1 MPEKKGKAGNPDDI
15 MSPADMKPILAHAR
29 HAGPV
34 SCVIALTKEKD
45 GVILLDKRKKPKQLL
60 AELKKQAASA
70 GLDLEMPSLR
80 FGRATVDTEQDA
92 GLLTFVVNKDT
103 SGAMRPRLL
112 ERVKKVGFSKV
123 EIIVDKNLDEEPE
136 EDPADLPVGA
146 GAVSQPSAATQSSTP
161 PDLGVAPS
169 VPPQP
174 APSGQDVTT
183 LTRTLTDLV
192 RQMVAAIA
200 SDPTRGTAL
209 KGLATQ
215 AQSSLRTG
223 DIASA
228 ARSVEELRG
237 ALDGAG
243 AQPAAASSP
252 PAAQA
257 VPVSAVQPP
266 ATPAAAA
273 TPQPPSAPA
282 PDADAL
288 THRVVALVKRL
299 VQADPA
305 TQGALKGL
313 AAQVQAAL
321 KSGDLATAGRLSDQ
335 LSAGLDGTPAAQPVA
350 PAPPAAAAD
359 TAARNAVN
367 AKARLAWVA
376 TRQKVD
382 GGLGKLHD
390 AFTSAFKGHPAE
402 GDVTKAFR
410 TRVDTVLGTLD
421 EGLAHTLDAVNGA
434 TDPGLRGKLVQD
446 AHALI
451 GQYSKHVASDPTIA
465 ALDKNPF
472 VSLSIQKTMRDTLSA
487 LSKTIR

>member
-15 MSPADMKPILAHAR
+15 MSPADMKPILAHAK

-34 SCVIALTKEKD
+34 SCVIALTQDKD

-60 AELKKQAASA
+60 AELKKQAAGA
-70 GLDLEMPSLR
+70 GLDLEKPTLR
-80 FGRATVDTEQDA
+80 FGRAMVDTEQEA
-92 GLLTFVVNKDT
+92 GLLTFVVNKET
-103 SGAMRPRLL
+103 NSAMRLKLL

-123 EIIVDKNLDEEPE
+123 EIIVDKALDEEPE
-136 EDPADLPVGA
+136 EDQADPPVAA
-146 GAVSQPSAATQSSTP
+146 GAVSQPSAVTQSSAL
-161 PDLGVAPS
+161 PDPGAAPS

-174 APSGQDVTT
+174 APPGQDATVVT
-183 LTRTLTDLV
+183 RALTDLV
-192 RQMVAAIA
+192 RQMVAVIA
-200 SDPTRGTAL
+200 ADPTRGNAL

-215 AQSSLRTG
+215 AQSSLKTG
-223 DIASA
+223 DIAGA
-228 ARSVEELRG
+228 ARSVQELRR

-243 AQPAAASSP
+243 AQPAAAP
-252 PAAQA
+252 PAAA
-257 VPVSAVQPP
+257 PP
-266 ATPAAAA
+266 AAAPPAAAPPAAAA
-273 TPQPPSAPA
+273 TPQPPSAPV

-288 THRVVALVKRL
+288 TRRVVALVQRL
-299 VQADPA
+299 MQADPA

-313 AAQVQAAL
+313 AVQVQSAL

-335 LSAGLDGTPAAQPVA
+335 LSAGLDGTPAAQA
-350 PAPPAAAAD
+350 ATPAPPAAAAE
-359 TAARNAVN
+359 TAARNATN

-382 GGLGKLHD
+382 GDLGKLHD

-410 TRVDTVLGTLD
+410 ARVDTVLHTLD
-421 EGLAHTLDAVNGA
+421 EGLAHRLDAVNSA
-434 TDPGLRGKLVQD
+434 TDPALRGKLVQE

-465 ALDKNPF
+465 ALDRIP
-472 VSLSIQKTMRDTLSA
+472 SCRCRSR
-487 LSKTIR
+487 RR

>member
-1 MPEKKGKAGNPDDI
+1 MPEKKGKAGSADDI

-60 AELKKQAASA
+60 AELKKQAAAA

-92 GLLTFVVNKDT
+92 ALLTFVVNKDA

-123 EIIVDKNLDEEPE
+123 EIIVDESLEEEPE
-136 EDPADLPVGA
+136 EDPADPPA
-146 GAVSQPSAATQSSTP
+146 AAAAVSQPAAATDSS
-161 PDLGVAPS
+161 A
-169 VPPQP
+169 
-174 APSGQDVTT
+174 

-192 RQMVAAIA
+192 RQMVPVIAA
-200 SDPTRGTAL
+200 DPTRGNAL

-215 AQSSLRTG
+215 AQSSLKTG

-228 ARSVEELRG
+228 AQSVEALRR
-237 ALDGAG
+237 ALNGAG
-243 AQPAAASSP
+243 AQPAVATQAAAQPAASPP
-252 PAAQA
+252 PAQA
-257 VPVSAVQPP
+257 SPVPPVQPP
-266 ATPAAAA
+266 VNPTAAA
-273 TPQPPSAPA
+273 TSQPPSAPA

-288 THRVVALVKRL
+288 TRRVVALVKRL
-299 VQADPA
+299 LQADPA
-305 TQGALKGL
+305 IQATLKGL
-313 AAQVQAAL
+313 AAQVQTAL

-335 LSAGLDGTPAAQPVA
+335 LSTGLDATPAAQPVA
-350 PAPPAAAAD
+350 PAPPAAAAE

-367 AKARLAWVA
+367 AKARVAWIA
-376 TRQKVD
+376 TRKKVD
-382 GGLGKLHD
+382 GDLGKLHQ
-390 AFTSAFKGHPAE
+390 AFASAFKGHPVE

-410 TRVDTVLGTLD
+410 TRVDTVLDTLD
-421 EGLAHTLDAVNGA
+421 EGLAHRLDAVNGA
-434 TDPGLRGKLVQD
+434 TDPELRGKLVQE

-451 GQYSKHVASDPTIA
+451 GQYSQHIASDPTIA

-472 VSLSIQKTMRDTLSA
+472 VSLSIKKTMTDTLSA

>member
-15 MSPADMKPILAHAR
+15 MSPADMKPILAHAK

-34 SCVIALTKEKD
+34 SCVIALTQDKD

-60 AELKKQAASA
+60 AELKKQAAGA
-70 GLDLEMPSLR
+70 GLDLERPTLR
-80 FGRATVDTEQDA
+80 FGRATVDTAQEA
-92 GLLTFVVNKDT
+92 GLLTFVVNKET
-103 SGAMRPRLL
+103 SSAMRLKLL

-123 EIIVDKNLDEEPE
+123 EIIVDKDLDEEPE
-136 EDPADLPVGA
+136 EDQADPPVAA
-146 GAVSQPSAATQSSTP
+146 GAVSQPSEATQSSAL
-161 PDLGVAPS
+161 PDPGAAPS

-174 APSGQDVTT
+174 APPGQDATVVT
-183 LTRTLTDLV
+183 RALTDLV
-192 RQMVAAIA
+192 RQMVAVIA
-200 SDPTRGTAL
+200 ADPTRGNVL

-215 AQSSLRTG
+215 AQSSLKTG
-223 DIASA
+223 DIAGA
-228 ARSVEELRG
+228 ARSVQELRR

-243 AQPAAASSP
+243 AQPAAAP
-252 PAAQA
+252 PAA
-257 VPVSAVQPP
+257 VP
-266 ATPAAAA
+266 PAAAA

-288 THRVVALVKRL
+288 TRRVVALVQRL
-299 VQADPA
+299 MQADPA

-313 AAQVQAAL
+313 AVQVQSAL

-335 LSAGLDGTPAAQPVA
+335 LSAGLEGTPAVQPA
-350 PAPPAAAAD
+350 TPAPPAAAAE
-359 TAARNAVN
+359 TAARNATN

-382 GGLGKLHD
+382 GDLGKLHD

-410 TRVDTVLGTLD
+410 ARVDTVLHTLD
-421 EGLAHTLDAVNGA
+421 EGLAHRLDAVNSA
-434 TDPGLRGKLVQD
+434 TDPGLRGKLVQE

-451 GQYSKHVASDPTIA
+451 GQYSKHIASDPTIA

-472 VSLSIQKTMRDTLSA
+472 VSLSIQKTMTDTLSA
-487 LSKTIR
+487 LSRTIR